1 MTVRK
6 RKTTKVVENA
16 KPLYV
21 IHIEVFE
28 DVETLLVKDVRG
40 KADSKAIDVLE
51 KAKLNLISLQ

>member
-1 MTVRK
+1 MKGYK

-16 KPLYV
+16 KPLYS
-21 IHIEVFE
+21 IYIEVFE
-28 DVETLLVKDVRG
+28 QGETLLVKDIRG

>member
-6 RKTTKVVENA
+6 RKTTKIVEGA

-28 DVETLLVKDVRG
+28 DCQTLYVKDVKG